1 MNRLLNLRFN
11 PRWNRRWLWTLLAGV
26 LCCVFLFPIYWML
39 TTAILPTSKVL
50 AREPMLWPAFNEI
63 SVRAFTA
70 VFERKPLG
78 TWIVNSA
85 LVTVGSTL
93 ISLVISSLA
102 GYSLSRFRTRAQEL
116 TGLTLLLTK
125 MLPGS
130 LIVIPFFIMASTF
143 HLIDSL
149 FALMLANAA
158 IGVPFATWMLKG
170 FFDGIPR
177 ELEQAAMIDGCGHIT
192 AFAYV
197 ILPLA
202 RPGLAACAIYLA
214 ILSWSDFV
222 FARTLINDQARWT
235 VTTGLVSFIGEHGI
249 DWPALMAAGIV
260 SMLPMV
266 VLFLLLEPFLVSGLT
281 AGSQR

>member
-1 MNRLLNLRFN
+1 MRAQRSRPDL
-11 PRWNRRWLWTLLAGV
+11 TLVAALVAIA
-26 LCCVFLFPIYWML
+26 LLFPLYWML
-39 TTAILPTSKVL
+39 LTALLPTTETLSRDP
-50 AREPMLWPAFNEI
+50 ALWPAWSKI
-63 SVRAFTA
+63 DGRAFVA
-70 VFERKPLG
+70 AFERKPLA
-78 TWIVNSA
+78 TWLFNSVIVM
-85 LVTVGSTL
+85 VGATS
-93 ISLVISSLA
+93 ISLVIAALA
-102 GYSLSRFRTRAQEL
+102 GYSLSRFRTPAQQW

-130 LIVIPFFIMASTF
+130 LVVIPFFIMASTF

-158 IGVPFATWMLKG
+158 VGVPFATWLLKG

-177 ELEQAAMIDGCGHIT
+177 ELEQAAMLDGCGHLG
-192 AFAYV
+192 AFLRV
-197 ILPLA
+197 VVPLA

-235 VTTGLVSFIGEHGI
+235 ITTGLVSFIGEHGV
-249 DWPALMAAGIV
+249 DWPALMAAGVI
-260 SMLPMV
+260 SLAPMV
-266 VLFLLLEPFLVSGLT
+266 VLFLVLEPFLVSGMT

>member
-1 MNRLLNLRFN
+1 VRAPKRSFAL
-11 PRWNRRWLWTLLAGV
+11 TAVAAAIAVV
-26 LCCVFLFPIYWML
+26 LLFPLYWMIL
-39 TTAILPTSKVL
+39 TAVLPTADVLSRDPPLLPTLSRLDTTAF
-50 AREPMLWPAFNEI
+50 A
-63 SVRAFTA
+63 A
-70 VFERKPLG
+70 VFARKPLG
-78 TWIVNSA
+78 TWLANS
-85 LVTVGSTL
+85 LFVTLGATA
-93 ISLVISSLA
+93 ISLVVAALA
-102 GYSLSRFRTRAQEL
+102 GYSLSRFRTPVQQW

-158 IGVPFATWMLKG
+158 VGVPFATWMLKG

-177 ELEQAAMIDGCGHIT
+177 ELEQAAMLDGCGHLT
-192 AFAYV
+192 AFLHIV
-197 ILPLA
+197 VPLA

-222 FARTLINDQARWT
+222 FARTLINDQAHWT
-235 VTTGLVSFIGEHGI
+235 ITTGLVSFIGEHGI
-249 DWPALMAAGIV
+249 DWPALMAAGVI
-260 SMLPMV
+260 SLAPMV
-266 VLFLLLEPFLVSGLT
+266 LLFLLLEPFLVSGMT

>member
-1 MNRLLNLRFN
+1 VRS
-11 PRWNRRWLWTLLAGV
+11 RRPSFALTGV
-26 LCCVFLFPIYWML
+26 AAAIAVVLLFPLYWMIL
-39 TTAILPTSKVL
+39 TAVLPTADVL
-50 AREPMLWPAFNEI
+50 SRDPPLLPTLSRLDTAAF
-63 SVRAFTA
+63 AT
-70 VFERKPLG
+70 VFARKPLG
-78 TWIVNSA
+78 TWLANSL
-85 LVTVGSTL
+85 LVTIGATL
-93 ISLVISSLA
+93 ISLVIAALA
-102 GYSLSRFRTRAQEL
+102 GYSLSRFRTPVQQW

-158 IGVPFATWMLKG
+158 VGVPFATWMLKG

-177 ELEQAAMIDGCGHIT
+177 ELEQAAMLDGCGHLT
-192 AFAYV
+192 AFLYV
-197 ILPLA
+197 VVPLA

-222 FARTLINDQARWT
+222 FARTLINDQAHWT
-235 VTTGLVSFIGEHGI
+235 ITTGLVSFIGEHGI
-249 DWPALMAAGIV
+249 DRPALMAAGVI
-260 SMLPMV
+260 SLAPMV
-266 VLFLLLEPFLVSGLT
+266 VLFLLLEPFLVSGMT

>member
-1 MNRLLNLRFN
+1 MTRSRQWLLTFAAL
-11 PRWNRRWLWTLLAGV
+11 GV
-26 LCCVFLFPIYWML
+26 AVIMLFPIYWML
-39 TTAILPTSKVL
+39 LTSMLPSELTRSRDPVL
-50 AREPMLWPAFNEI
+50 LPRLAAL
-63 SVRAFTA
+63 SLDAFTA
-70 VFERKPLG
+70 VLARKPVL
-78 TWIVNSA
+78 TWLANSA
-85 LVTVGSTL
+85 IVTVGATF
-93 ISLVISSLA
+93 ISLVISTLA

-125 MLPGS
+125 MLPSS

-149 FALMLANAA
+149 WALMLANAA

>member
-1 MNRLLNLRFN
+1 VRS
-11 PRWNRRWLWTLLAGV
+11 RRPSFALTGV
-26 LCCVFLFPIYWML
+26 AAAIAVVLLFPLYWMIL
-39 TTAILPTSKVL
+39 TAVLPTADVL
-50 AREPMLWPAFNEI
+50 SRDPPLLPTLSRLDTAAF
-63 SVRAFTA
+63 AT
-70 VFERKPLG
+70 VFARKPLG
-78 TWIVNSA
+78 TWLANSL
-85 LVTVGSTL
+85 LVTIGATL
-93 ISLVISSLA
+93 ISLVIAALA
-102 GYSLSRFRTRAQEL
+102 GYSLSRFRTPVQQW

-158 IGVPFATWMLKG
+158 VGVPFATWMLKG

-177 ELEQAAMIDGCGHIT
+177 ELEQAAMLDGCGHLT
-192 AFAYV
+192 AFLYV
-197 ILPLA
+197 VVPLA

-222 FARTLINDQARWT
+222 FARTLINDQAHWT
-235 VTTGLVSFIGEHGI
+235 ITTGLVSFIGEHGI
-249 DWPALMAAGIV
+249 DWPALMAAGVV
-260 SMLPMV
+260 SLAPMV
-266 VLFLLLEPFLVSGLT
+266 VLFLLLEPFLVSGMT